1 MELGNGLAGAFVFL
15 GLAGELPALWYY
27 EVAELIAE
35 GTSTPVVTA
44 SSAVL
49 SATQSSVGGSVLPR
63 AIEPSASATEIGLS
77 KTKSFNSL
85 EALTAPLS
93 VENVTETQGLL
104 TVDPNKATPLKVND
118 PISPEKPLNQPLNM
132 RDATDSRKVAWQTSA
147 DAEEQA
153 SGPVDKASASGPKL
167 VQDSDE
173 KGPDGL
179 TEEDRQK
186 VEELKRRDAEV
197 RAHEQAH
204 AAAGG
209 PYAGAPRFR
218 FVRGPDGKFY
228 AVAGEVS
235 IDTSAVR
242 GNPRATIRKMQQVK
256 RAALAPQEPS
266 AQDRRVAAEAERKI
280 LQARQEIREEEN
292 EQVKESQESQRRREA
307 EAQGFGRSITPE
319 QDPAFDPEAR
329 FRSAT
334 GGTGP
339 ARGTGLAGAGGLDVD
354 VSDTIDPRQLF
365 SLVA

>member
-1 MELGNGLAGAFVFL
+1 M
-15 GLAGELPALWYY
+15 
-27 EVAELIAE
+27 IAE

-49 SATQSSVGGSVLPR
+49 SATRSSARDTVSLR
-63 AIEPSASATEIGLS
+63 AVEPSASATEIGLP
-77 KTKSFNSL
+77 KAKSFNSL

-93 VENVTETQGLL
+93 VENVTETQGLA
-104 TVDPNKATPLKVND
+104 TVDPNKATPLEVND
-118 PISPEKPLNQPLNM
+118 PITPEKPLNQPL
-132 RDATDSRKVAWQTSA
+132 DLGGVTDSRKVARQTSA
-147 DAEEQA
+147 DAEKQT
-153 SGPVDKASASGPKL
+153 SGLVDKASASGPKL
-167 VQDSDE
+167 VKDSDE

-186 VEELKRRDAEV
+186 VEELKRRDLEV

-235 IDTSAVR
+235 IDTSAVP

-319 QDPAFDPEAR
+319 QDPVFDPEAR
-329 FRSAT
+329 FRAAT